1 MELEIIDSFSFFHE
15 KRGQNFFNQSEKV
28 DQKSTKV
35 LYFFV
40 VFFQLSKIQRKVNL
54 HKKSNFKPK

>member
-40 VFFQLSKIQRKVNL
+40 FFFSAFQNS
-54 HKKSNFKPK
+54 KKS